1 MRGMLCI
8 NPISRLL
15 LLFLFFEPKTA
26 RKAERIRSYTEKMSD
41 SEKNNTLHSTFC
53 RRMLYIE
60 SGQRDSKKHAVRIGC
75 IG

>member
-1 MRGMLCI
+1 
-8 NPISRLL
+8 
-15 LLFLFFEPKTA
+15 
-26 RKAERIRSYTEKMSD
+26 MSD